1 VKPYIKLK
9 PVDRLSLIFLDYYQ
23 LSFKFWLELGS
34 LGEMKIAIYD
44 YLTREWK
51 VDDKSF
57 AEYMRKY
64 LEYDD
69 NVFENFD
76 LMFET
81 FCHNVVASSERIL
94 KSEKNSFNEESWYE
108 IQKICLVK
116 PQYRKYFDGDET
128 SLRFFEKVSKM
139 KSGKQKD

>member
-1 VKPYIKLK
+1 MKPYIKLK
-9 PVDRLSLIFLDYYQ
+9 LIDSLSLIFLDYYQ
-23 LSFKFWLELGS
+23 LSFKFWLEFGS

-44 YLTREWK
+44 HTTREWK

-64 LEYDD
+64 LNYGD
-69 NVFENFD
+69 NIFENFD

-94 KSEKNSFNEESWYE
+94 KSERNSFNEESRYE
-108 IQKICLVK
+108 IQEICLVK
-116 PQYRKYFDGDET
+116 PQYRKYFEGDET
-128 SLRFFEKVSKM
+128 SLRFFEQLNKIES
-139 KSGKQKD
+139 